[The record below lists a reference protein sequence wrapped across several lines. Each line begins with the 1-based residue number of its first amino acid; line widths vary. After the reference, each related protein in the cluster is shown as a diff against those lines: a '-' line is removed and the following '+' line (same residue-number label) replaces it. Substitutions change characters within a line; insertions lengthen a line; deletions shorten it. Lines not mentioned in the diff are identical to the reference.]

1 GSMAQSSFFRRLA
14 TFLGQPV
21 RLPGWALF
29 LIGAYNFVPDQAARL
44 EFWGRYVPPAV
55 APYLASPWAG
65 VVLFV
70 LGATWLWFFRG
81 VVHVHHGE
89 LHAETSPEASLSA
102 VVQRAE
108 PKARPRDDFEL
119 NSALWWV
126 TFSAWGRWQA
136 AQRGLGPDT
145 PPDTSRIMISAW
157 ALQDAAE
164 RGKLE
169 IWCGRRGTATYEL
182 LSRDLLTRLAV
193 IRPEPDPTA
202 IWRMTLFPKAGIS
215 DAEKAQIPDCTS
227 FRASAQQIH
236 ELWPKNDPMIDAM
249 SEALLA

>member
-1 GSMAQSSFFRRLA
+1 
-14 TFLGQPV
+14 
-21 RLPGWALF
+21 
-29 LIGAYNFVPDQAARL
+29 
-44 EFWGRYVPPAV
+44 
-55 APYLASPWAG
+55 
-65 VVLFV
+65 
-70 LGATWLWFFRG
+70 
-81 VVHVHHGE
+81 
-89 LHAETSPEASLSA
+89 
-102 VVQRAE
+102 
-108 PKARPRDDFEL
+108 
-119 NSALWWV
+119 
-126 TFSAWGRWQA
+126 
-136 AQRGLGPDT
+136 
-145 PPDTSRIMISAW
+145 MISAW

-249 SEALLA
+249 SEALLAKAEVQKLTANREMTFAEMVRHVAQRYPADQVEQKIRDALTIEEVVGVGRAYIKDGDGYEWEKGKSKIPPEFWNLAELEIAQIMSGHEITEICVVPTDRPDSFRDFERGVNFMHAGGTSIYKDITFKFDDVKSRWP